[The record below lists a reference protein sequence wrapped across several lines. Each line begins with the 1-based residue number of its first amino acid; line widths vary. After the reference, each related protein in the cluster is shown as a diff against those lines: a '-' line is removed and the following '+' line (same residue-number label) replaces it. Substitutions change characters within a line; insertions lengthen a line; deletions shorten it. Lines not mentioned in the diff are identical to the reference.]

1 VLAGLVIGKPLGIM
15 AAAFLGVKS
24 GIAKL
29 PATLGWIP
37 LLGYASLAGIGF
49 TMSLFI
55 AMLAFDGTAS
65 VDAAKQGI
73 LAGSLLAGVAGA
85 TILRAARHYRD
96 GQQIT
101 YHAWVTCTLAEFPYQ
116 SAGPNSL
123 GYFISVWRGMLHR
136 CRIEIL

>member
-1 VLAGLVIGKPLGIM
+1 
-15 AAAFLGVKS
+15 
-24 GIAKL
+24 
-29 PATLGWIP
+29 

-96 GQQIT
+96 GQ
-101 YHAWVTCTLAEFPYQ
+101 
-116 SAGPNSL
+116 
-123 GYFISVWRGMLHR
+123 
-136 CRIEIL
+136 

>member
-1 VLAGLVIGKPLGIM
+1 MQKSLLECWPGWLSASRLGLWQQHWS
-15 AAAFLGVKS
+15 AKS

-73 LAGSLLAGVAGA
+73 LAGSLLAGVAGVV
-85 TILRAARHYRD
+85 ILKAASHSRD
-96 GQQIT
+96 G
-101 YHAWVTCTLAEFPYQ
+101 
-116 SAGPNSL
+116 
-123 GYFISVWRGMLHR
+123 
-136 CRIEIL
+136 